1 LADTITGR
9 VDFSVPPVTTVIGP
23 IRDGIL
29 KALAVGAAE
38 RAASLPDVPTLIE
51 AGLKADAIYPFYT
64 GAYLPSKTPRAIVG
78 KLHDEVMEALALSSV
93 QERLAKIGVEKLPM
107 SIAVFDKFFK
117 DDVAANL
124 ALVKA
129 ANIPR
134 Q

>member
-1 LADTITGR
+1 MAPSGCG
-9 VDFSVPPVTTVIGP
+9 TVY
-23 IRDGIL
+23 RW
-29 KALAVGAAE
+29 A
-38 RAASLPDVPTLIE
+38 VPT
-51 AGLKADAIYPFYT
+51 ASPFYP
-64 GAYLPSKTPRAIVG
+64 YLPSKTTRAIVD

-107 SIAVFDKFFK
+107 SIAEFDKFFK